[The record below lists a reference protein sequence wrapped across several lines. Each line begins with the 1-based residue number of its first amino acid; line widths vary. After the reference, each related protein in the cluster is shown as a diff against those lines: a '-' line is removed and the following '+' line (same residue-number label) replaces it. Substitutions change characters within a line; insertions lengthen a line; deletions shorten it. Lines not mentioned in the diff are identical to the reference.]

1 MYTILN
7 PNSNKVQAGN
17 GWEDQLCGMK
27 SMAFKGS
34 GRPGRRDSIEEDSI
48 FRFLYFSFQRLLHLT
63 FPALARLW
71 WARVTRSTPTS
82 ATTTLQATTWRPNNL
97 FLFHISDPVIIW
109 IIVNLNSD
117 QIILNSDQIWSF
129 YSSSHHVSPHHHDDD
144 EHDDQAQHRHHLLGW
159 QLDRPHLTINFIR
172 GQTNQPSGDGH
183 GHHHLYVH
191 CATTCIC
198 DNDDLCAGR
207 EGQTH
212 SKLRKVCWRRLKSN
226 RDGLILRS
234 LSFIIII
241 MVIFIILVFSIV
253 LVVVFICS
261 PWHLSLWR
269 CLSWRSKTAALSE
282 DRSLEVPPVWP
293 AEGDCQHHRHHHHR
307 QYHRQYHRHHH
318 HQQQWYHKNY
328 GQASKESESI
338 RISSIWS
345 PAGK

>member
-82 ATTTLQATTWRPNNL
+82 ATTTLQAATWRPNNL

-129 YSSSHHVSPHHHDDD
+129 YSSSS
-144 EHDDQAQHRHHLLGW
+144 
-159 QLDRPHLTINFIR
+159 
-172 GQTNQPSGDGH
+172 S
-183 GHHHLYVH
+183 
-191 CATTCIC
+191 
-198 DNDDLCAGR
+198 
-207 EGQTH
+207 
-212 SKLRKVCWRRLKSN
+212 LRV
-226 RDGLILRS
+226 
-234 LSFIIII
+234 II
-241 MVIFIILVFSIV
+241 MFPLVRFPNCIV
-253 LVVVFICS
+253 YSWVYNTQKTVKFDFDCF
-261 PWHLSLWR
+261 HSL
-269 CLSWRSKTAALSE
+269 
-282 DRSLEVPPVWP
+282 
-293 AEGDCQHHRHHHHR
+293 H
-307 QYHRQYHRHHH
+307 
-318 HQQQWYHKNY
+318 
-328 GQASKESESI
+328 
-338 RISSIWS
+338 
-345 PAGK
+345 